1 MGDLIILV
9 IVAVVAAVGGIRLG
23 MLVAPSIGRLAGGDD
38 DDPADGSPATE
49 PPADGVP
56 TIEIEPPRAEEPR
69 DDA

>member
-9 IVAVVAAVGGIRLG
+9 VVAVLAAVGGVRLG

-38 DDPADGSPATE
+38 DDSTDGSPATE
-49 PPADGVP
+49 PPVDGEP
-56 TIEIEPPRAEEPR
+56 TIESEPPRAEEPR

>member
-1 MGDLIILV
+1 VGDLIVLV
-9 IVAVVAAVGGIRLG
+9 VVAVVAAVGGIRLG

-38 DDPADGSPATE
+38 DDPADGTPVAA
-49 PPADGVP
+49 PPADGEP